1 MGVFL
6 VNTQIEH
13 KRRMF
18 RRRREKRWSQPD
30 GAGTTSREKERPI
43 ASMAACCCWRG
54 RRGDHTRRVRLFHC
68 STMYSVV
75 VACPHSLHFT
85 GGGKHWNWA
94 WASMNTLGSF
104 GTATNDFVR
113 SCCCC
118 SMLPLLYNDPG
129 HMHKATKW
137 EMGSN
142 FASPSKKAS
151 PLLPRY

>member
-18 RRRREKRWSQPD
+18 RRRREKRWSQPN

-68 STMYSVV
+68 STMYVQCS
-75 VACPHSLHFT
+75 
-85 GGGKHWNWA
+85 GGLP
-94 WASMNTLGSF
+94 TL
-104 GTATNDFVR
+104 
-113 SCCCC
+113 
-118 SMLPLLYNDPG
+118 
-129 HMHKATKW
+129 
-137 EMGSN
+137 
-142 FASPSKKAS
+142 S
-151 PLLPRY
+151 PLHRGRETLELGVGVDEYIGELWYSNKWFCSLLLLLQHVAPPLQWPRAHAQGDKMRNGIQFRFSQ